1 MEGGCQLH
9 ALTAVPPERERLMPI
24 ELWLIRYCACID
36 LLEKIKNPCCL
47 LSFAT
52 ALFRADETHKH
63 MCDFNLNIRGDLVG
77 LKVDGTA

>member
-36 LLEKIKNPCCL
+36 LLEKKKIHAACSL
-47 LSFAT
+47 
-52 ALFRADETHKH
+52 
-63 MCDFNLNIRGDLVG
+63 
-77 LKVDGTA
+77 